1 MKFKKAKQL
10 FDKYNTEW
18 VDNHVYEHGMR
29 VMKHSMKICE
39 ELDIKDINAT
49 YIQLAARFHD
59 IGKIKYPSDILGEKK
74 IFTKKEVKIFMN
86 HVKYGYD
93 ILKGFYGDRD
103 KDIATI
109 VLYHHERIDGSGYLK
124 GLKGE
129 EIPLGS
135 RIITVCD
142 AYDAMLRHY
151 CRKTEE
157 EAIRELKDHKGK
169 FFDEKIVDV
178 FLKIIGQNGYNSNS
192 STL

>member
-10 FDKYNTEW
+10 FDEYNTKW
-18 VDNHVYEHGMR
+18 AGHHVYDHGMR

-39 ELDIKDINAT
+39 ELGIKDMNAIC
-49 YIQLAARFHD
+49 IQLAARYHD
-59 IGKIKYPSDILGEKK
+59 IGKMKYPTEMWELNRV
-74 IFTKKEVKIFMN
+74 FTKKEVKKFMN

-93 ILKGFYGDRD
+93 ILKGFYGDE
-103 KDIATI
+103 DIATL

-142 AYDAMLRHY
+142 AYDAMFRHY
-151 CRKTEE
+151 CKKTEE
-157 EAIRELKDHKGK
+157 EVIQELKKNKEK
-169 FFDEKIVDV
+169 FFDEKIIDI
-178 FLKIIGQNGYNSNS
+178 FIKMINDKNENH
-192 STL
+192 

>member
-18 VDNHVYEHGMR
+18 ADSHTYAHGIR
-29 VMKHSMKICE
+29 VMQNSMKVCE
-39 ELDIKDINAT
+39 ELGIKDINAT
-49 YIQLAARFHD
+49 YIQLAARYHD
-59 IGKIKYPSDILGEKK
+59 IGKIKYPSDLLGEKK
-74 IFTKKEVKIFMN
+74 IFTKKEMKTFMN

-93 ILKGFYGDRD
+93 ILKGFYGDD
-103 KDIATI
+103 NIASL

-142 AYDAMLRHY
+142 AYDAMFRHY
-151 CRKTEE
+151 TLKTEE
-157 EAIRELKDHKGK
+157 QAIEELKKNKGK
-169 FFDEKIVDV
+169 CFDEKVVDA
-178 FLKIIGQNGYNSNS
+178 FLKIIQS
-192 STL
+192 SK

>member
-1 MKFKKAKQL
+1 MKFKKSKQL

-18 VDNHVYEHGMR
+18 VDHHIYAHGMR
-29 VMKHSMKICE
+29 VMKHSMKVCE
-39 ELDIKDINAT
+39 ELGIKDVNAA
-49 YIQLAARFHD
+49 YIQLAARYHD
-59 IGKIKYPSDILGEKK
+59 IGKIKYPPEMLGEKK
-74 IFTKKEVKIFMN
+74 VFTKKEIKTFMN
-86 HVKYGYD
+86 HVKYSHD

-103 KDIATI
+103 EDIATI

-142 AYDAMLRHY
+142 AYDAMFRHY
-151 CRKTEE
+151 CRRTEE
-157 EAIRELKDHKGK
+157 DALLEIEKHKRT

-178 FLKIIGQNGYNSNS
+178 FLKIISQ
-192 STL
+192 